1 MTEFS
6 NTPDNGTGMSIEDA
20 AAHIATMWDSVDDNE
35 TTYTVIDDDTNTTS
49 ETTDE
54 IVNDQPETE
63 SETSEEVEED
73 TSEETSSAITDET
86 KIKLDDGSELSIG
99 EIKNGYLRQA
109 DYTKKTQELAAEK
122 AQLGTMETAKV
133 EIRNQSLNEI
143 GKIKHQLATH
153 WKYNFDINWQ
163 QLAADDPYE
172 YAQKKE
178 QAATFESQVQQ
189 LAQLET
195 AFKQENERVER
206 ETFVA
211 NQQRAREEIVQKFP
225 EFGHK
230 ETATPILKGMT
241 KYLSD
246 NGFSK
251 EEIEGIADSRVL
263 SILYSAYKAQATA
276 QAVPA
281 AKAAIADKPK
291 IAKPVNRPHGNT
303 ASVSAAKAFEST
315 GSIEDA
321 AAYIGSLS
329 R

>member
-1 MTEFS
+1 MTEIT

-20 AAHIATMWDSVDDNE
+20 AQHIATMWDSVDDNE
-35 TTYTVIDDDTNTTS
+35 TTDTEIDDDNTTS

-54 IVNDQPETE
+54 IVNDHPETE
-63 SETSEEVEED
+63 SETTEEVEED
-73 TSEETSSAITDET
+73 TSEETSSAITDDT

-99 EIKNGYLRQA
+99 EIKKGYLRQA

-122 AQLGTMETAKV
+122 AQLGTMEQAKV

-195 AFKQENERVER
+195 ALKQENERIER
-206 ETFVA
+206 EAFVA

-225 EFGHK
+225 EFGNK

-263 SILYSAYKAQATA
+263 SILYSAYKAQTTA

-291 IAKPVNRPHGNT
+291 ISAPVNRPHGNSKT
-303 ASVSAAKAFEST
+303 EATRKTFTDT
-315 GSIEDA
+315 GTVEDA
-321 AAYIGSLS
+321 AAMIMQML
-329 R
+329 

>member
-1 MTEFS
+1 MTEIT

-20 AAHIATMWDSVDDNE
+20 AQHIATMWDSVDDNE
-35 TTYTVIDDDTNTTS
+35 TTDTVIDDDNNTS

-54 IVNDQPETE
+54 IVNDHPETE
-63 SETSEEVEED
+63 SETTEEFEED
-73 TSEETSSAITDET
+73 TSEEASSAITDDT

-99 EIKNGYLRQA
+99 EIKKGYLRQA

-122 AQLGTMETAKV
+122 AQLGTMEQAKV

-195 AFKQENERVER
+195 ALKQENERIER
-206 ETFVA
+206 EAFVA

-225 EFGHK
+225 EFGNK

-263 SILYSAYKAQATA
+263 SILYSAYKARTTA

-291 IAKPVNRPHGNT
+291 ISAPVNRPHGNSKT
-303 ASVSAAKAFEST
+303 EATRKTFTDT
-315 GSIEDA
+315 GTVEDA
-321 AAYIGSLS
+321 AAMIMQML
-329 R
+329 

>member
-1 MTEFS
+1 MTEIT

-20 AAHIATMWDSVDDNE
+20 AQHIATMWDSVDDNE
-35 TTYTVIDDDTNTTS
+35 ITDTVIDDDNNTS

-54 IVNDQPETE
+54 IVNDHPETE
-63 SETSEEVEED
+63 SETTEEVEED
-73 TSEETSSAITDET
+73 TSEETSSAITDDT

-99 EIKNGYLRQA
+99 EIKKGYLRQA

-122 AQLGTMETAKV
+122 AQLGTMEQAKV

-195 AFKQENERVER
+195 ALKQENERIER
-206 ETFVA
+206 EAFVA

-225 EFGHK
+225 EFGNK

-263 SILYSAYKAQATA
+263 SILYSAYKAQTTA

-291 IAKPVNRPHGNT
+291 ISPPVNRPHGNSKT
-303 ASVSAAKAFEST
+303 EATRKTFTDT
-315 GSIEDA
+315 GTVEDA
-321 AAYIGSLS
+321 AAMIMQML
-329 R
+329 

>member
-1 MTEFS
+1 MTEIT

-20 AAHIATMWDSVDDNE
+20 AQHIATMWDSVDDNE
-35 TTYTVIDDDTNTTS
+35 TTDTVIDDDTTTS

-54 IVNDQPETE
+54 IVNDHPETE
-63 SETSEEVEED
+63 SETTEEVEED
-73 TSEETSSAITDET
+73 TSEETSSALSDET

-99 EIKNGYLRQA
+99 EIKKGYLRQA
-109 DYTKKTQELAAEK
+109 DYTKKTQELAAEREK
-122 AQLGTMETAKV
+122 LGSLETAKV

-163 QLAADDPYE
+163 QLAQDDPYE
-172 YAQKKE
+172 YAVKKE
-178 QAATFESQVQQ
+178 QAAAFEGQVQQ
-189 LAQLET
+189 IAQLEN
-195 AFKQENERVER
+195 AMKAENERVER
-206 ETFVA
+206 ETFAA

-225 EFGHK
+225 EFGNK

-251 EEIEGIADSRVL
+251 DEIEGIADSRVL

-291 IAKPVNRPHGNT
+291 ISKPVNRPHGNT
-303 ASVSAAKAFEST
+303 ASVSAAKAFEAS

-329 R
+329 RR

>member
-1 MTEFS
+1 MTEIT

-20 AAHIATMWDSVDDNE
+20 AQHIATMWDSVDDNE
-35 TTYTVIDDDTNTTS
+35 TTDTVIDDDNNTS

-54 IVNDQPETE
+54 IVNDHPETE
-63 SETSEEVEED
+63 SETTEEVEED
-73 TSEETSSAITDET
+73 TSEETSSAITDDT

-99 EIKNGYLRQA
+99 EIKKGYLRQA

-122 AQLGTMETAKV
+122 AQLGTMEQAKV

-153 WKYNFDINWQ
+153 WKYDFDINWQ

-195 AFKQENERVER
+195 ALKQENERIER
-206 ETFVA
+206 EAFVA

-225 EFGHK
+225 EFGNK

-251 EEIEGIADSRVL
+251 DEIEGIADSRVL
-263 SILYSAYKAQATA
+263 SILYSAYKAQTTA

-291 IAKPVNRPHGNT
+291 ISKPVNRPHGNT
-303 ASVSAAKAFEST
+303 ASVSAAKAFEAS

-329 R
+329 RR